1 MVVGAVTRAARAKE
15 GLAAL
20 RRVVASILDMVGGEK
35 EATRMLAL
43 AIYSFCSSTST
54 IKYSNG
60 MRRELGQSR
69 IFRVM

>member
-1 MVVGAVTRAARAKE
+1 LLFRIGIDRVT
-15 GLAAL
+15 
-20 RRVVASILDMVGGEK
+20 
-35 EATRMLAL
+35 ATRMLAL

-69 IFRVM
+69 IFRVMELLTW